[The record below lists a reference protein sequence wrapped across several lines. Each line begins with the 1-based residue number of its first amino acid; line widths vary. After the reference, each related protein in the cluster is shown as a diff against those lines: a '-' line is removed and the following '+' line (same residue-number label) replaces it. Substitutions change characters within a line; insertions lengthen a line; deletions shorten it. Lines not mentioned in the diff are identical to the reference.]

1 MATHTTTT
9 TTEVPMS
16 AGGTEHKGGLGL
28 DFRREAPDAYRA
40 LAALTRASALDHGLA
55 ELMKVR
61 ASQINGCAYCV
72 DLHVGIALKAG
83 EHQRRLHAL
92 ATWRE
97 SPFFSDRER
106 AALELTEALTRMDPG
121 VVLPEAVVSE
131 VAEHFAEDERSQL
144 VVVIAGINAW
154 NRVMAAGGDQPPPLD
169 D

>member
-1 MATHTTTT
+1 
-9 TTEVPMS
+9 MS
-16 AGGTEHKGGLGL
+16 AGGTTREGGLEL
-28 DFRREAPDAYRA
+28 DFRRQAPDAYRA
-40 LAALTRASALDHGLA
+40 LAALTRASTLDHGLA

-83 EHQRRLHAL
+83 EHPRRLHAL

-106 AALELTEALTRMDPG
+106 AALALTEALTRMDEG
-121 VVLPEAVVSE
+121 LSEAVGAAVG
-131 VAEHFAEDERSQL
+131 EHFDEPERGQL

-154 NRVMAAGGDQPPPLD
+154 NRVMTAGGDQPPPLD

>member
-1 MATHTTTT
+1 MTDATMT

-16 AGGTEHKGGLGL
+16 AGGTEREGGLEL

-40 LAALTRASALDHGLA
+40 LAALTRASTLDHGLA

-72 DLHVGIALKAG
+72 DLHVGLALKAG
-83 EHQRRLHAL
+83 ERPRRLHAL
-92 ATWRE
+92 ATWQE

-106 AALELTEALTRMDPG
+106 AALALTEALTRMDRG
-121 VVLPEAVVSE
+121 ILPEAVVSA
-131 VAEHFAEDERSQL
+131 VAEHFDEAERGQL

>member
-1 MATHTTTT
+1 
-9 TTEVPMS
+9 MS
-16 AGGTEHKGGLGL
+16 AAGTVRQGGLEL

-40 LAALTRASALDHGLA
+40 LAALTRASTLDHGLA
-55 ELMKVR
+55 ELLKVR

-83 EHQRRLHAL
+83 ERQRRLHAL

-106 AALELTEALTRMDPG
+106 AALALTEALTRMDQG
-121 VVLPEAVVSE
+121 LLPEAVVSS
-131 VAEHFAEDERSQL
+131 VAEHFEEAERSQL
-144 VVVIAGINAW
+144 VVVITGINAW
-154 NRVMAAGGDQPPPLD
+154 NRVMVAGGDLPPALD

>member
-1 MATHTTTT
+1 
-9 TTEVPMS
+9 
-16 AGGTEHKGGLGL
+16 
-28 DFRREAPDAYRA
+28 
-40 LAALTRASALDHGLA
+40 
-55 ELMKVR
+55 VR

-83 EHQRRLHAL
+83 ERQRRLHAL

-106 AALELTEALTRMDPG
+106 AALALTEALTRMDQG
-121 VVLPEAVVSE
+121 VLPEAVVAAA
-131 VAEHFAEDERSQL
+131 AEHFAPDERAQL

>member
-1 MATHTTTT
+1 MTDATIT

-16 AGGTEHKGGLGL
+16 AGGTEREGGLEL

-40 LAALTRASALDHGLA
+40 LAALTRASTLDHGLA

-72 DLHVGIALKAG
+72 DLHVGLALKAG

-92 ATWRE
+92 ATWQE

-106 AALELTEALTRMDPG
+106 AALALTEALTRMDRG
-121 VVLPEAVVSE
+121 IIPEAVVST
-131 VAEHFAEDERSQL
+131 VAQHFDEAERAQL